1 AVFRRELEV
10 RFPVIC
16 DQERVLFKKFG
27 LREMTLIDVF
37 SPRVL
42 AKTVKVIFNGG
53 YGHKFG
59 QGSESQLG
67 GAFLIDAGGTIRFAH
82 RAADAADHP
91 STDDLLQAAAML
103 DEVSRARQKS
113 RTRKTPVRGSGT
125 GPKRVT
131 QTAA

>member
-1 AVFRRELEV
+1 
-10 RFPVIC
+10 
-16 DQERVLFKKFG
+16 
-27 LREMTLIDVF
+27 MTLVDVL

-82 RAADAADHP
+82 RATDAADHP
-91 STDDLLQAAAML
+91 STDDLLQVAAML
-103 DEVSRARQKS
+103 DEEPGARPKS
-113 RTRKTPVRGSGT
+113 STRKTPVRQSRT
-125 GPKRVT
+125 RPRRVAR
-131 QTAA
+131 TAA

>member
-1 AVFRRELEV
+1 
-10 RFPVIC
+10 
-16 DQERVLFKKFG
+16 
-27 LREMTLIDVF
+27 MTLIDVL

-59 QGSESQLG
+59 QGSEAQLG
-67 GAFLIDAGGTIRFAH
+67 GAFLIDTGGTIRFAH

-103 DEVSRARQKS
+103 DEVSGARPES
-113 RTRKTPVRGSGT
+113 STRKTPVRRSGT
-125 GPKRVT
+125 GPKRVSR
-131 QTAA
+131 TAA